1 MYMGGS
7 YHNHKSSERPI
18 RTALEARSIATAVIS
33 AKMRQHISIETVS
46 NAGYS
51 SHAASAE
58 FRISN
63 NEGSPENPVNGGF
76 GLTRFLKRLG
86 TIRRHSAKTQRLLG
100 VRLLDLPWL
109 DWSVRLSES

>member
-1 MYMGGS
+1 MYLGGS

-63 NEGSPENPVNGGF
+63 IQGSPENPVNAGF
-76 GLTRFLKRLG
+76 FASLLESPASKFCSVKRLF
-86 TIRRHSAKTQRLLG
+86 HSEL
-100 VRLLDLPWL
+100 
-109 DWSVRLSES
+109 